1 MANDSAAAKM
11 PAGEDAL
18 RRDGQPDAAAGSLRL
33 ASVTGVDI
41 TLRIAGLGG
50 RSYAFLIDWHIRLVA
65 AMAWI
70 GLGNLLLFGDLL
82 PGTGGGGALIY
93 GVLLPALAIYLL
105 YHPVL
110 EVAMQGRTPGK
121 RIAGLRIVSLE
132 GRVPATGALLV
143 RNLLRM
149 IDSLPALYAV
159 GLVSVVATRQAVR
172 IGDIAAGTLLV
183 YEDAPRPRDGD
194 AVPDAAAERAE
205 LARQLLRRW
214 DRLEDAP
221 RRELAYRLLASSTD
235 EAALQHADPAELK
248 ERLATLSGAD
258 ARRQ

>member
-1 MANDSAAAKM
+1 MANDSAAAADAA
-11 PAGEDAL
+11 AGEGL
-18 RRDGQPDAAAGSLRL
+18 RPDQPEAAAAGSLRL

-50 RSYAFLIDWHIRLVA
+50 RSYAFLIDWHIRVVA
-65 AMAWI
+65 AIAWV

-82 PGTGGGGALIY
+82 PGAGGGYPMLY

-121 RIAGLRIVSLE
+121 RIAGLRIVSLD

-149 IDSLPALYAV
+149 VDSLPTLYAV
-159 GLVSVVATRQAVR
+159 GLASVVATRQAVR

-183 YEDAPRPRDGD
+183 YEDAPRPRNRD

-221 RRELAYRLLASSTD
+221 RRELAHRLLATSTD

-248 ERLATLSGAD
+248 ERLATLGGTD
-258 ARRQ
+258 AQRQ